1 MSYLALYRKYRPS
14 SFEDMVG
21 QNEVV
26 NVLKKEILQDKI
38 SHAYLFSGPRGTGKT
53 STAKIIARMVNCEN
67 LSDNGVPCGK
77 CNSCLNFNANSDTV
91 EIDAA
96 SNNGVDEIRELRDK
110 VNLVPTSSKY
120 KIYIIDEVHMLTNQA
135 FNALLKTLE
144 EPPSH
149 IIFILATTEY
159 YKIPMTVISR
169 CQKFQFSKV
178 SNDEIVSRLKVIS
191 KNENINVDDDSLFE
205 IARLSD
211 GGMRDAINML
221 DQLSSFSDN
230 NIILDDVYKLS
241 GTFSYDDLYGLINSM
256 FSNDYKYIIDF
267 VDSLSKNG
275 KNLNKFIEEFISYL
289 RDVIFFKLS
298 GEFFGRSDDNIKK
311 LSYDFEINVFYRLI
325 NLLNELLIN
334 LKQSSVPYILL
345 SVSLIN
351 ISQSIVDNSF
361 ESGNLEVN
369 VINNKKIDNN
379 GVNKENLKLNS
390 NNTNGKSNVKEKNIL
405 IENVSGAA
413 NNIDLSLF
421 DEKFKELRI
430 NNTFSSATKDK
441 LNNLKKNWGKIDE
454 LLFDTKYG
462 SVVGLLKD
470 VDIIVVGDFNIIF
483 LAKYDSL
490 VQRLYEN
497 IKLIEDILFLKFSVD
512 YRVLFL
518 NNDEWNVEKKKYI
531 DNLKNGFKYV
541 YKKEN
546 DISYEKVCNDE
557 KKTDDIDKIVDII
570 GDEMIKY
577 I

>member
-77 CNSCLNFNANSDTV
+77 CNSCLNFNANSDIV